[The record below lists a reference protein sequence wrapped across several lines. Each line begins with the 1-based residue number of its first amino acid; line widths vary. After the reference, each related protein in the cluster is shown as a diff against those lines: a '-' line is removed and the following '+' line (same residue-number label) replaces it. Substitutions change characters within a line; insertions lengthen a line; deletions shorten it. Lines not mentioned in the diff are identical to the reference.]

1 MITPARRRIL
11 RRCGLVIAIILVLG
25 LSGELI
31 LRYVFGFCDAV
42 LMQADPDYEYIAQPN
57 QNRFRFRNR
66 IIYNSF
72 SMRSEEVRSDAHKI
86 LLLGDSV
93 VNGGHL
99 TSHEQLASTLL
110 SKRLS
115 LLTGGDVQVLN
126 ISAGSWGP
134 DNCAAY
140 LRKHGT
146 FDAEAIVLVV
156 SSHDAQDVMT
166 FSPIVGISTSCP
178 DRQYKLACWELY
190 DRYLKTNVRLFLQ
203 RVFSRKKTTG
213 DISYHELHIN
223 EAHGELNPGISLI
236 AQIARDKNIP
246 FMIYLHAERSELQA
260 GQYNSQGQQIIRF
273 AEQYQIPI
281 CKNLELGLN
290 DKWYLHDDFIHLSH
304 FGQQKMADILFDMLR
319 VEIHQ

>member
-72 SMRSEEVRSDAHKI
+72 SMRSEEVRPTAHKI

-110 SKRLS
+110 LAPFTVDRWRC
-115 LLTGGDVQVLN
+115 QVLN
-126 ISAGSWGP
+126 ISPAPGGRQ
-134 DNCAAY
+134 
-140 LRKHGT
+140 LR
-146 FDAEAIVLVV
+146 
-156 SSHDAQDVMT
+156 
-166 FSPIVGISTSCP
+166 C
-178 DRQYKLACWELY
+178 
-190 DRYLKTNVRLFLQ
+190 
-203 RVFSRKKTTG
+203 
-213 DISYHELHIN
+213 
-223 EAHGELNPGISLI
+223 
-236 AQIARDKNIP
+236 
-246 FMIYLHAERSELQA
+246 
-260 GQYNSQGQQIIRF
+260 
-273 AEQYQIPI
+273 
-281 CKNLELGLN
+281 
-290 DKWYLHDDFIHLSH
+290 LS
-304 FGQQKMADILFDMLR
+304 A
-319 VEIHQ
+319 